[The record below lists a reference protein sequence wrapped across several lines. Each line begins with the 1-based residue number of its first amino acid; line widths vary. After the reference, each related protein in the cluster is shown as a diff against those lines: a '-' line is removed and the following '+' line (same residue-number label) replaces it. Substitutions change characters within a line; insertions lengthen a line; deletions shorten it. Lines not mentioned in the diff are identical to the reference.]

1 MRIHATG
8 IHPTIRLLGVALLV
22 SLCAGCRA
30 GSSGK
35 PMGPATPATFESA
48 RSGPHRVGHA
58 PGTCDL
64 CDLYYKA
71 RAHVVRV
78 RTQSG
83 LGAGIVVTASGRIL
97 TNAHV
102 AGDDVAPVA
111 ETYDGDLLNSEVLRA
126 DAELDL
132 AVLQVAESAVH
143 WEPVSVEPCPLPE
156 VGSDV
161 YVIGHPAGLGWTV
174 TRGVVSAT
182 RKAGE
187 VGPIPLI
194 QTDAAISPGNSGGP
208 LLDRDGRLLGVVSS
222 KLAGPGIEGMGF
234 AIPVS
239 VAADFLAPARN
250 SRPLDT
256 DAPRLSGP
264 GK

>member
-1 MRIHATG
+1 MRIHAAA
-8 IHPTIRLLGVALLV
+8 IHPAIRLLGAVLFSAV
-22 SLCAGCRA
+22 SVGCRNVSSKESA
-30 GSSGK
+30 GRT
-35 PMGPATPATFESA
+35 APATFESA
-48 RSGPHRVGHA
+48 PSGPHRVGHA

-78 RTQSG
+78 RTKTG
-83 LGAGIVVTASGRIL
+83 FGAGIVITTSGRIL

-102 AGDDVAPVA
+102 IAGDNAPVV
-111 ETYDGDLLNSEVLRA
+111 ETYSEDRSDSEVLRF

-132 AVLQVAESAVH
+132 GLLQAAEFTVH
-143 WEPVSVEPCPLPE
+143 WEPIPLEPCPLPE

-161 YVIGHPAGLGWTV
+161 YVIGHPVGMGWTV

-187 VGPIPLI
+187 VGPTPLI

-208 LLDRDGRLLGVVSS
+208 LLASDGRLLGVVSS
-222 KLAGPGIEGMGF
+222 KLAGPGIESVGF

-239 VAADFLAPARN
+239 VVGAFVDGA
-250 SRPLDT
+250 
-256 DAPRLSGP
+256 
-264 GK
+264 GKP

>member
-1 MRIHATG
+1 MKIHATA
-8 IHPTIRLLGVALLV
+8 IQPMIPLLGVALLV
-22 SLCAGCRA
+22 TLPGGCRTGFA
-30 GSSGK
+30 GK
-35 PMGPATPATFESA
+35 PRGRTAPETFASA
-48 RSGPHRVGHA
+48 PSGPHRVGHA

-71 RAHVVRV
+71 RTHVVRV
-78 RTQSG
+78 RTKTG
-83 LGAGIVVTASGRIL
+83 MGAGIVVSASGRIL

-111 ETYDGDLLNSEVLRA
+111 ETFGGDSLDSEVLRTNE
-126 DAELDL
+126 ELDL
-132 AVLQVAESAVH
+132 AVLQTAKSPVH

-161 YVIGHPAGLGWTV
+161 YVIGHPVGMGWTV

-187 VGPIPLI
+187 VGPTELI

-208 LLDRDGRLLGVVSS
+208 LLDHDGRLLGVVSS
-222 KLAGPGIEGMGF
+222 KLAGPGIESVGF
-234 AIPVS
+234 AIPAS
-239 VAADFLAPARN
+239 VAADFLANVTNPK
-250 SRPLDT
+250 P
-256 DAPRLSGP
+256 
-264 GK
+264 

>member
-1 MRIHATG
+1 MRQHRASFHATMG
-8 IHPTIRLLGVALLV
+8 LLIAALV
-22 SLCAGCRA
+22 IPACFGCRA
-30 GSSGK
+30 GS
-35 PMGPATPATFESA
+35 AA
-48 RSGPHRVGHA
+48 RSRRVSGAESLEHAPSGLHRVGHA
-58 PGTCDL
+58 PGTCNL

-78 RTQSG
+78 RTKTG
-83 LGAGIVVTASGRIL
+83 LGAGIVITTAGRIL

-102 AGDDVAPVA
+102 IANDDAPVV
-111 ETYDGDLLNSEVLRA
+111 ETYGGDLLGSRVLKS

-132 AVLQVAESAVH
+132 AVLDVDESPTP
-143 WEPVSVEPCPLPE
+143 WEPLSVDPCPLPE

-161 YVIGHPAGLGWTV
+161 YVIGHPVGLGWTV

-182 RKAGE
+182 RPAGE

-222 KLAGPGIEGMGF
+222 KLAGPGIENVGF
-234 AIPVS
+234 VIPAS
-239 VAADFLAPARN
+239 VAADFLARSPN
-250 SRPLDT
+250 PTPSDN
-256 DAPRLSGP
+256 DAQPPSASGE
-264 GK
+264 

>member
-1 MRIHATG
+1 MRQRRAIFYT
-8 IHPTIRLLGVALLV
+8 TMRLLVAALLV
-22 SLCAGCRA
+22 PPCFGCRA
-30 GSSGK
+30 RSAAKSRRLPEPK
-35 PMGPATPATFESA
+35 TFAST
-48 RSGPHRVGHA
+48 RSEPHHVGHA

-78 RTQSG
+78 RTKAG
-83 LGAGIVVTASGRIL
+83 FGAGIVITTSGRIL

-102 AGDDVAPVA
+102 IADDDAPVV
-111 ETYDGDLLNSEVLRA
+111 ETYGGDLLGSRVLKS

-132 AVLQVAESAVH
+132 AVLAVDKSPTP
-143 WEPVSVEPCPLPE
+143 WEPLSVEPCELPA

-161 YVIGHPAGLGWTV
+161 YVIGHPVGLGWTV

-182 RKAGE
+182 RNAGE

-222 KLAGPGIEGMGF
+222 KLAGAGIEGMGF
-234 AIPVS
+234 AIPAS
-239 VAADFLAPARN
+239 VAADFLARSRN
-250 SRPLDT
+250 STPSDNDAQRP
-256 DAPRLSGP
+256 SGS
-264 GK
+264 GE